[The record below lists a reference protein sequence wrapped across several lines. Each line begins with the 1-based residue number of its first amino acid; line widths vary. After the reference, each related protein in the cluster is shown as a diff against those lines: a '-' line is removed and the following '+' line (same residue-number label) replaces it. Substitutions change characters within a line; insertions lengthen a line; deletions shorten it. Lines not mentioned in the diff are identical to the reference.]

1 MVCILTLI
9 VWILCVICLI
19 VKTLKIRLII
29 LFIQISL
36 VTINFLYINHKF
48 KD

>member
-19 VKTLKIRLII
+19 VKTLKIKLII
-29 LFIQISL
+29 FFIQISL
-36 VTINFLYINHKF
+36 VAINFLYINHKF